1 MATDAQVAQA
11 RAAVYDF
18 LAALFTYHYELDE
31 VQERLTR
38 RIPRVQAAVEV
49 LRERGYHLDE
59 RGVLAAVRQIT
70 AIEDLTDLQAE
81 HVALLDMPSPG
92 GRSAPLESVQRH
104 GVVHPE
110 TLAALEAFYRTF
122 GVALAPDAEVPG
134 DHCSVELAFMGFLAF
149 QEAVAHGQGAGGNP
163 TRRRKPR
170 SSGITS
176 SDGFPAGWPTWRN
189 GPPTPTSARRRAS
202 RVRSSSRTPNWREGR
217 GRPRR
222 SPSCRSGRGL
232 RPPQEVARGRNRQGG
247 DPPGRPRP
255 RGPPHAVPAR
265 DRAVHRGRRGGRRS
279 SRLGRGVRLP
289 SCPRSRSGGTRPGGQ
304 GGQARPRR
312 DGPQGSAAEAGPP
325 GGLAT
330 RGPRRPLDR
339 RRASIPPGP
348 PPGTVPCALR
358 VPFVQRGLPARGHP
372 VAGRPP
378 GHNDG
383 LPRMWGVRRR
393 LSHRRASV
401 APLL

>member
-149 QEAVAHGQGAGGNP
+149 QEAVAHGQGAGGEP
-163 TRRRKPR
+163 YKEAQATFLR
-170 SSGITS
+170 
-176 SDGFPAGWPTWRN
+176 DHLLGW
-189 GPPTPTSARRRAS
+189 
-202 RVRSSSRTPNWREGR
+202 
-217 GRPRR
+217 
-222 SPSCRSGRGL
+222 
-232 RPPQEVARGRNRQGG
+232 
-247 DPPGRPRP
+247 
-255 RGPPHAVPAR
+255 
-265 DRAVHRGRRGGRRS
+265 
-279 SRLGRGVRLP
+279 
-289 SCPRSRSGGTRPGGQ
+289 
-304 GGQARPRR
+304 
-312 DGPQGSAAEAGPP
+312 
-325 GGLAT
+325 
-330 RGPRRPLDR
+330 
-339 RRASIPPGP
+339 
-348 PPGTVPCALR
+348 
-358 VPFVQRGLPARGHP
+358 
-372 VAGRPP
+372 
-378 GHNDG
+378 
-383 LPRMWGVRRR
+383 LPRWLAHVAERTA
-393 LSHRRASV
+393 HPYFRAAARFARQV
-401 APLL
+401 LEQDAELT